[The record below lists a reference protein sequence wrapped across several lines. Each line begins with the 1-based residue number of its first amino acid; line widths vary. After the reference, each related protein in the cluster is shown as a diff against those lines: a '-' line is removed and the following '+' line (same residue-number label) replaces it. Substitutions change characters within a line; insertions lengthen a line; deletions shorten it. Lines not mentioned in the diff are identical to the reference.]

1 MDNKV
6 KIPKEE
12 LNIRSLSSKDMA
24 KIISIEADRIKTKST
39 SFVSGQVGYIDIPNL
54 EVKARLRVGNIPN
67 DEMANKRIKSK
78 LHGVMPLLES
88 GQVTFEIHSTFLT
101 ETHIVSSLLQP
112 FGNAAEVMM
121 YITFVLIASDD
132 KLKEFRYDHRSD
144 IRFKDRKRVYYW
156 IEELGNDSLDMILRD
171 YRDMRNLA
179 AHTYQ
184 PISIQA
190 AQSFIFRTY
199 ENIQRL
205 ELIIN
210 PFI

>member
-1 MDNKV
+1 
-6 KIPKEE
+6 
-12 LNIRSLSSKDMA
+12 
-24 KIISIEADRIKTKST
+24 
-39 SFVSGQVGYIDIPNL
+39 
-54 EVKARLRVGNIPN
+54 
-67 DEMANKRIKSK
+67 
-78 LHGVMPLLES
+78 MPLLES